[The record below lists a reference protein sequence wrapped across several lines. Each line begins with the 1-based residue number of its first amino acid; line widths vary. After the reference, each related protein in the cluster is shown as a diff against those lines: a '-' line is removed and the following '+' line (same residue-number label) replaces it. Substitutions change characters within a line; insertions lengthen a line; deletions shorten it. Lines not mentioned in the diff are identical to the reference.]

1 MALKNQNIASAN
13 PASTVNRAFID
24 ALYKEKYGRYATDA
38 EYNKFKSNTVKDA
51 SNIILG
57 QELSPFTNTKLGQP
71 VTAPATINPATAPAS
86 ALKNQTIAAANPAS
100 TANRAYID
108 ALYKEKYGRYAT
120 DAEYNR
126 FKNSSAKDAA
136 NIILGQALSPFTNE
150 KITQQATAQTDNQAA
165 VDKQYAE
172 AAAANPAIA
181 TLAKGGS
188 TLEEIINGL
197 STGDLSGL
205 VDWEGKPFSVEDQQA
220 ALAQAMED
228 NRLYYEAMQAK
239 DQADAESAMAKKQA
253 DYQDYL
259 IQSGQQ
265 FQADKDTADQNAAD
279 QGVLF
284 SGSRVQKEKNLARA
298 YAQDQATNQRNFATS
313 IGDTARDFQYKYGN
327 AAATGLNKYYNLGS
341 NTYDASKAQGG
352 VASGGLSTIYNPSDY
367 NFQGTK
373 NTERQA
379 NANTRAAGYLWNK
392 SNKLLATGSNN
403 KY

>member
-1 MALKNQNIASAN
+1 MAL
-13 PASTVNRAFID
+13 
-24 ALYKEKYGRYATDA
+24 
-38 EYNKFKSNTVKDA
+38 NT
-51 SNIILG
+51 
-57 QELSPFTNTKLGQP
+57 TKLGPSGVNSLFKLYYGRDATKDELNYWSNKSDAELRPKLIPNSAVQLVKNKP
-71 VTAPATINPATAPAS
+71 SAKISSPAVAAKPVVTADSKNLNTTPLGAGGVN
-86 ALKNQTIAAANPAS
+86 ALFK
-100 TANRAYID
+100 
-108 ALYKEKYGRYAT
+108 LYYGRDAT
-120 DAEYNR
+120 SDELNYWSNKSDAQLRPKLIPNSAAQLA
-126 FKNSSAKDAA
+126 KNK
-136 NIILGQALSPFTNE
+136 GT
-150 KITQQATAQTDNQAA
+150 QAA
-165 VDKQYAE
+165 PIVEDQTSVDKKYAE

-197 STGDLSGL
+197 STGDISGL
-205 VDWEGKPFSVEDQQA
+205 LDWQGKPFSVEDQQA
-220 ALAQAMED
+220 ALAQGMED

-265 FQADKDTADQNAAD
+265 FQADKDTADQNAAE

-352 VASGGLSTIYNPSDY
+352 VASAGLSAIYNPSSY

-392 SNKLLATGSNN
+392 GNKLLATGYTNQ
-403 KY
+403 Y

>member
-24 ALYKEKYGRYATDA
+24 ALYKEKYGRYATDT

-57 QELSPFTNTKLGQP
+57 QELSPFTNTRLGQP
-71 VTAPATINPATAPAS
+71 VTAPITANPAATPVS
-86 ALKNQTIAAANPAS
+86 TLKNQTIAAANPAS

-126 FKNSSAKDAA
+126 FKNSSTKDAA
-136 NIILGQALSPFTNE
+136 NIILGQTLSPFTNE
-150 KITQQATAQTDNQAA
+150 KITQQTTAQDD
-165 VDKQYAE
+165 VDKKYSE
-172 AAAANPAIA
+172 AVAANPAIA

-197 STGDLSGL
+197 STGNISGL

-220 ALAQAMED
+220 ALAQGMED

-239 DQADAESAMAKKQA
+239 DKADAESALAKKQA

-265 FQADKDTADQNAAD
+265 FQADKTTSDQNAAD

-284 SGSRVQKEKNLARA
+284 SGSRVQKEKNLTRA
-298 YAQDQATNQRNFATS
+298 YAQDQATNQRNAAAS
-313 IGDTARDFQYKYGN
+313 IGDTARNFQYKYGN
-327 AAATGLNKYYNLGS
+327 TAATGLNQYYNLDS

-352 VASGGLSTIYNPSDY
+352 VASAGLSSIYNPSSY
-367 NFQGTK
+367 NFQGTA

-392 SNKLLATGSNN
+392 GNKLLATGSNN